1 MPPAAAGVELA
12 VPLEELLDSDF
23 PPPLEL
29 LELLEDELREDDSP
43 FFLLEP

>member
-29 LELLEDELREDDSP
+29 LEDELREDDSP
-43 FFLLEP
+43 LFLLEP